1 MSSSAPKLLSDLSF
15 IYENMN
21 DDLWELDEVPAGE
34 KRVLSAKE
42 REFLATGDSGS
53 YTNAEMRRRV
63 TKKLNKLPE
72 RFQQLID
79 DVSLLFYQDYL
90 PPESEEV
97 IYERLMEISNRST
110 KVRDSPTAQ
119 PASQQ
124 PDSPADFGFE
134 IGNLLRMVDRN
145 FASSEFIWGVIIG
158 LIGESPE
165 EYEAE
170 SRNLVELFDDLEQK
184 YEWRL
189 ASAGTLSHHGENN
202 PEEREIIRQILREE
216 NLTPAPALID
226 TILEEYT
233 SRNSYDYADH
243 SDSSGESWL
252 ADSEPAD
259 QPRPPEKVPSVEE
272 MQRTSFELIISRL
285 DEQTALRSID
295 SLARDLREDAIRI
308 QQRDFRGAEANV
320 ALHYLFENEPVQ
332 IQEFRDTE
340 LKGQNNM
347 STALGR
353 LSDEDSSWVN
363 RPVTREIPG
372 ENTYWELTTYGR
384 LLYKVRVEN
393 NGSTNWM
400 YDEIAEHSDSEMSL
414 VESFVSSN

>member
-1 MSSSAPKLLSDLSF
+1 MSSSAPKLLSDPSF

-21 DDLWELDEVPAGE
+21 DDLWKLDEVPAGE

-63 TKKLNKLPE
+63 TKKVNKLPE

-90 PPESEEV
+90 PPESEEA
-97 IYERLMEISNRST
+97 IYENLLEISNRST
-110 KVRDSPTAQ
+110 NVRDSAIART
-119 PASQQ
+119 ASQQ
-124 PDSPADFGFE
+124 PDDRINFGFE
-134 IGNLLRMVDRN
+134 IGSLIRMVDKGLV
-145 FASSEFIWGVIIG
+145 SPEFVWGMIIG
-158 LIGESPE
+158 LIGESSD
-165 EYEAE
+165 EYENE

-189 ASAGTLSHHGENN
+189 ASAGTLANQEDSFL
-202 PEEREIIRQILREE
+202 EERKIIRQILYEE
-216 NLTPAPALID
+216 GLTPAPALID
-226 TILEEYT
+226 SIIREYT
-233 SRNSYDYADH
+233 SGDSTDYTE
-243 SDSSGESWL
+243 SSKESWL
-252 ADSEPAD
+252 ADSEQSDHP
-259 QPRPPEKVPSVEE
+259 QPPEEMPSEEE

-285 DEQTALRSID
+285 DKQTSLRSID
-295 SLARDLREDAIRI
+295 RLAKDLREDTIRT
-308 QQRDFRGAEANV
+308 QQRDFRGAEAES
-320 ALHYLFENEPVQ
+320 ALHHLYQNEPVH
-332 IQEFRDTE
+332 IQEFEDTE

-384 LLYKVRVEN
+384 LLHKVRVEHN
-393 NGSTNWM
+393 CSTNWM
-400 YDEIAEHSDSEMSL
+400 YQDIAERSDPKKSL
-414 VESFVSSN
+414 VDSFV

>member
-21 DDLWELDEVPAGE
+21 EDLWELDEVPAGE

-63 TKKLNKLPE
+63 NKKVEKLPD

-90 PPESEEV
+90 PPESEEA
-97 IYERLMEISNRST
+97 IYHGLLEISNRST
-110 KVRDSPTAQ
+110 NVRDSPVARTAN
-119 PASQQ
+119 QQ
-124 PDSPADFGFE
+124 LDPRMDFGFE
-134 IGNLLRMVDRN
+134 IGSLIRMVDRG
-145 FASSEFIWGVIIG
+145 FASPEFIWGIIIG
-158 LIGESPE
+158 LIGESSDG
-165 EYEAE
+165 YEKE
-170 SRNLVELFDDLEQK
+170 SRNLVELFDDLEQH
-184 YEWRL
+184 YGWRL
-189 ASAGTLSHHGENN
+189 ASAGTLSYQEEGFL
-202 PEEREIIRQILREE
+202 EERRIIRQILHEE
-216 NLTPAPALID
+216 GLTPAPALID
-226 TILEEYT
+226 AILKKYT
-233 SRNSYDYADH
+233 SEGSNDYT
-243 SDSSGESWL
+243 DSSEESWL
-252 ADSEPAD
+252 ADSEQAEH
-259 QPRPPEKVPSVEE
+259 PRSPEEMPSVEE
-272 MQRTSFELIISRL
+272 MQRTSLELIISRL
-285 DEQTALRSID
+285 DEQTALRNID
-295 SLARDLREDAIRI
+295 HLAQDLREDAIRI
-308 QQRDFRGAEANV
+308 QQRDFRGAEANI
-320 ALHYLFENEPVQ
+320 ALYYLFENEPVQ

>member
-63 TKKLNKLPE
+63 NKKVDKLPD

-90 PPESEEV
+90 PPESEEA
-97 IYERLMEISNRST
+97 IYKVLMEISNRSAN
-110 KVRDSPTAQ
+110 VRNSPVTRPTSQRPDSPT
-119 PASQQ
+119 
-124 PDSPADFGFE
+124 DFGFE

-165 EYEAE
+165 EYEEE
-170 SRNLVELFDDLEQK
+170 SRNLVELFDYLEQK

-189 ASAGTLSHHGENN
+189 ASAGTLSHHGESN

-216 NLTPAPALID
+216 NLTPVPALID

-233 SRNSYDYADH
+233 NKNSYDYANH

-259 QPRPPEKVPSVEE
+259 QPQPPEEMPSVEE
-272 MQRTSFELIISRL
+272 MQRSSFELIISRL
-285 DEQTALRSID
+285 DEKTALRSID

-308 QQRDFRGAEANV
+308 QQRDFRGAEAES
-320 ALHYLFENEPVQ
+320 ALYHLYESEPVH
-332 IQEFRDTE
+332 IQEFEHAET
-340 LKGQNNM
+340 KGQMNM
-347 STALGR
+347 SSALGR
-353 LSDEDSSWVN
+353 LSDGDSSWVN
-363 RPVTREIPG
+363 RPVTRENPG
-372 ENTYWELTTYGR
+372 ENTYWYLTPYGR